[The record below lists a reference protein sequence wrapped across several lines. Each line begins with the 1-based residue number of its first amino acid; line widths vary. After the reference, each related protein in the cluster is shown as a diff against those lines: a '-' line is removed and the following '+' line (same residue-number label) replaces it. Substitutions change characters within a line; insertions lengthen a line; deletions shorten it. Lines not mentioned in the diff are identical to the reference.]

1 MTATKRFIPC
11 IYLYNEHAVRSLDD
25 KTIVETDP
33 FRLAKAYSEGNAD
46 ELIIFDLSYDD
57 ESHETA
63 LLIIKEIC
71 KDVEIPVIGAGNI
84 KRMEDV
90 KKLLYAG
97 CKRAA
102 LNYDLESN
110 VAITKEVSDKF
121 GKDKILASFSDINN
135 LKTNK
140 ELAAEYVSELLVLN
154 AHIIKEVEDETD
166 IPAIVS
172 LKEVALN
179 KLIEV
184 FSYQN
189 ILGVTGNSIND
200 NIKEILSLKELLK
213 EQGISVGI
221 LEPAFTWADFKK
233 DPQGLVPVVVQDYK
247 TDAVLMVAYM
257 DEDAYNYTLKTG
269 KMTYY
274 SRSRK
279 ERWVKGDTSGNF
291 QYVKKLTA
299 DCDMD
304 TILAKVYQVG
314 VACHTGAYSCFFN
327 EIVKKN
333 DYDENEKNPLN
344 VLMDVSAVIAD
355 RKKNPKEGSYTN
367 YLFDKGID
375 KILKKVGEEATE
387 IVIAAKNPNPEEI
400 KYEISDFLYHVMV
413 LMEEKGVTWQEIMED
428 LAKR

>member
-1 MTATKRFIPC
+1 MTEMKRFIPC
-11 IYLYNEHAVRSLDD
+11 IYLYNEHAVKSLDD
-25 KTIVETDP
+25 TNIVETDP
-33 FRLAKAYSEGNAD
+33 IRLAKSYAENNAD
-46 ELIIFDLSYDD
+46 ERIVFDMSYDD
-57 ESHETA
+57 ESHEAA
-63 LLIIKEIC
+63 LLLLKEIC
-71 KDVEIPVIGAGNI
+71 EDVEIPVIGAGNV
-84 KRMEDV
+84 KRMEDI

-97 CKRAA
+97 CKKAV
-102 LNYDLESN
+102 LDYNKESN
-110 VAITKEVSDKF
+110 IAITEEVSKKF
-121 GKDKILASFSDINN
+121 GKDKIL
-135 LKTNK
+135 
-140 ELAAEYVSELLVLN
+140 VSVNDADSLN
-154 AHIIKEVEDETD
+154 ANKAQIEEYASEVLLLNSHIIREAEEITSLSK
-166 IPAIVS
+166 IVS
-172 LKEVALN
+172 LNQVALN
-179 KLIEV
+179 KLIEI
-184 FSYQN
+184 FSYQTIN
-189 ILGVTGNSIND
+189 GVTGNAIND
-200 NIKEILSLKELLK
+200 NTSQILSLKELLK
-213 EQGISVGI
+213 DQGISVGI
-221 LEPAFTWADFKK
+221 LEPAFTWDQFKK

-257 DEDAYNYTLKTG
+257 DEEAYNHTLKTG

-279 ERWVKGDTSGNF
+279 SQWVKGETSGNY
-291 QYVKKLTA
+291 QYVKKLST
-299 DCDMD
+299 DCDFD

-344 VLMDVSAVIAD
+344 VLLDVSAVIAD